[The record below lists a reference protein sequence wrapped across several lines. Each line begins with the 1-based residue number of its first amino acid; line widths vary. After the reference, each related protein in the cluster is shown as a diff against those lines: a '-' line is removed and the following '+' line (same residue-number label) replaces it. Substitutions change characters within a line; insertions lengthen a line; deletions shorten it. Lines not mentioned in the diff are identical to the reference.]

1 MENKRNMSDE
11 SERNNRGGEFQ
22 ETEDR
27 VNERRNGSR
36 GGYGGGGFHGH
47 GGAPGQMLK
56 GRLGGD
62 ETAILV
68 FVGSLN
74 CIRHKPYMR
83 IGEMMQEGKAALLC
97 PSMSDFSSGRY
108 LNQIVDAIVELSK
121 ERGTKHFVLTYG
133 CQWVILST
141 DGELLTEQLK
151 GEYDIDLKLWEDSH
165 LEFGDHE

>member
-1 MENKRNMSDE
+1 
-11 SERNNRGGEFQ
+11 
-22 ETEDR
+22 
-27 VNERRNGSR
+27 
-36 GGYGGGGFHGH
+36 
-47 GGAPGQMLK
+47 MLK

-74 CIRHKPYMR
+74 CIRHRPYMR

-151 GEYDIDLKLWEDSH
+151 REYDIDLKLWEDSH

>member
-1 MENKRNMSDE
+1 MENYRNME
-11 SERNNRGGEFQ
+11 SEKDLESRDRTFHGRDN
-22 ETEDR
+22 R
-27 VNERRNGSR
+27 VNERNGGR
-36 GGYGGGGFHGH
+36 EGHGGSGFHGH
-47 GGAPGQMLK
+47 GGAPGQMLQ

-141 DGELLTEQLK
+141 DGELLTQRLK
-151 GEYDIDLKLWEDSH
+151 REYDIDLKLWEDSH

>member
-1 MENKRNMSDE
+1 MENNRNME
-11 SERNNRGGEFQ
+11 SEGKKEMTGRGHGERGGRE
-22 ETEDR
+22 
-27 VNERRNGSR
+27 SR
-36 GGYGGGGFHGH
+36 GGYGERGGRGGH
-47 GGAPGQMLK
+47 GGGGSPRGQMLQE
-56 GRLGGD
+56 RLNGD

-83 IGEMMQEGKAALLC
+83 IGEMMQEGKAALLR

-141 DGELLTEQLK
+141 DGDLLVQQLK
-151 GEYDIDLKLWEDSH
+151 NEYDIDLKLWEDSH

>member
-1 MENKRNMSDE
+1 MENNRNME
-11 SERNNRGGEFQ
+11 SESKKEIMDRGHGERGG
-22 ETEDR
+22 
-27 VNERRNGSR
+27 R
-36 GGYGGGGFHGH
+36 GGHGGGGGSHGH

-56 GRLGGD
+56 ERLGGD

-141 DGELLTEQLK
+141 DGEFLVKQLK
-151 GEYDIDLKLWEDSH
+151 NEYDIDLKLWEDSH